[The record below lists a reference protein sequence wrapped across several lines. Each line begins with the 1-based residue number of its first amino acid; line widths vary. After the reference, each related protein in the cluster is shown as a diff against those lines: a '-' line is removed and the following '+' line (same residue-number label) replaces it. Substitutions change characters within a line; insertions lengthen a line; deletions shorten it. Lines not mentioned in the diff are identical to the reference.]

1 MAKSGQNLTA
11 VPQQALVD
19 RLSYTVLL
27 LAPVISCCDTWFSNL
42 LLFYSKYLED
52 EEKQ

>member
-1 MAKSGQNLTA
+1 MAKSGQNLAA

-19 RLSYTVLL
+19 RLSYAVLL
-27 LAPVISCCDTWFSNL
+27 LARVTSCCDSRFSNL